1 MRLQNVARI
10 ASAVLTVS
18 SLWISQAEAKQAP
31 TNKAEFCAMTAQDYK
46 DLLMKSEN
54 HLAFVNEGG
63 IGNQGVCW
71 WHSMFTRNATYLA
84 IYRPELPRPTR
95 SEARQIIEDISANRG
110 VVDIPG
116 FKNLE
121 EFSAAHR
128 SQIQTALDAGQIVD
142 GGIMFGW
149 IRGVTGNHF
158 VSAKKLEKMMNDLY
172 SEVRSGRVAYQML
185 QIEGIMAHAWLVV
198 DMERNGDGYILKVLD
213 SNDRDVYKVY
223 YRRGMEQL
231 VDYNS
236 VPYTSRNAV
245 DYQGYKNAKSYY
257 CKRNMNAKDLREL
270 IDKR

>member
-1 MRLQNVARI
+1 MRLQNIARM

-31 TNKAEFCAMTAQDYK
+31 TNKAEFCAMTTQDYR
-46 DLLMKSEN
+46 DLLMKKEN

-63 IGNQGVCW
+63 IGGQGVCW

-116 FKNLE
+116 FRNLE

-128 SQIQTALDAGQIVD
+128 DQIQASLDAGQIVD
-142 GGIMFGW
+142 GGILFGW
-149 IRGVTGNHF
+149 VRGVTGNHE
-158 VSAKKLEKMMNDLY
+158 VHPQQLENMMNDLY

-198 DMERNGDGYILKVLD
+198 DMERDGDGYILKVLD
-213 SNDRDVYKVY
+213 SNYRDVYKVY
-223 YRRGMEQL
+223 YKRGMKQL
-231 VDYNS
+231 LDYDS

-245 DYQGYKNAKSYY
+245 DYQGYKNAKASF
-257 CKRNMNAKDLREL
+257 CKRGMTAKDIR
-270 IDKR
+270 DQRSNR